1 MALLKKNMLNKVIIH
16 QQIFIVFSL
25 LILILNIFLN
35 FINSYLNY
43 LIWVALFFVST
54 LGISHGALDGKLI
67 WGGINKNFQRII
79 LFSLYLSLVILG
91 WFLWVSYPAIG
102 LLILLIM
109 SIFHFGNSDL
119 KFLKLSDINIRLS
132 WGFSMTFLPILFKR
146 DIVDSIFYNLI
157 GFNIPDFLIVIIYCI
172 LILSIIRLYWKF
184 ISNIVNSISMV
195 VWFKNKDVLLVLE
208 LTSLVVLSYFT
219 HPFVWF
225 AIYFCGLHGVRSLID
240 SNFNWNVDLKWLIV
254 FTLPVLVFI
263 GFTYGRYWNADV
275 YSLIF
280 PILGSLTIAHMTLP
294 SLLKFIRR

>member
-1 MALLKKNMLNKVIIH
+1 MLNKVIIH
-16 QQIFIVFSL
+16 QQMFIIFSL
-25 LILILNIFLN
+25 LILIFNIFSN

-54 LGISHGALDGKLI
+54 LGVSHGALDGKLI

-102 LLILLIM
+102 LLTLLIM

-157 GFNIPDFLIVIIYCI
+157 GFNIADFLIVIIYCI
-172 LILSIIRLYWKF
+172 LILSIIRLYWNF
-184 ISNIVNSISMV
+184 ISNIANSMSMV
-195 VWFKNKDVLLVLE
+195 AWFKNKDVLLVLE
-208 LTSLVVLSYFT
+208 LTSLVALSYFT

-225 AIYFCGLHGVRSLID
+225 AIYFCGLHGVRSLIE
-240 SNFNWNVDLKWLIV
+240 SNFNWNVDLQWLII

-280 PILGSLTIAHMTLP
+280 PILGSLTIAHMSLP

>member
-1 MALLKKNMLNKVIIH
+1 MLNKVIIH
-16 QQIFIVFSL
+16 QQIFIIFSL
-25 LILILNIFLN
+25 LILIFNIFSN

-54 LGISHGALDGKLI
+54 LGVSHGALDGKLI

-79 LFSLYLSLVILG
+79 LFGLYLSLVILG
-91 WFLWVSYPAIG
+91 WSLWVSYPAIG
-102 LLILLIM
+102 LLVLLIM

-157 GFNIPDFLIVIIYCI
+157 GFNIADFLIVIIYCI
-172 LILSIIRLYWKF
+172 LILSIIRLYWNF
-184 ISNIVNSISMV
+184 ISNIGNSMLMV
-195 VWFKNKDVLLVLE
+195 VWFKNKDILLLLE

-240 SNFNWNVDLKWLIV
+240 SNFNWNVDLKWLII

>member
-1 MALLKKNMLNKVIIH
+1 MLNKVIIH
-16 QQIFIVFSL
+16 QQIFIIFSL
-25 LILILNIFLN
+25 LILTFNIFSN

-54 LGISHGALDGKLI
+54 LGVSHGALDGKLI

-79 LFSLYLSLVILG
+79 LFGLYLSLVILG
-91 WFLWVSYPAIG
+91 WSLWVSYPAIG
-102 LLILLIM
+102 LLTLLIM

-146 DIVDSIFYNLI
+146 DIIDSIFYNLI

-172 LILSIIRLYWKF
+172 LILSIIRLYWNF
-184 ISNIVNSISMV
+184 ISNIVNSMSMA
-195 VWFKNKDVLLVLE
+195 VWFKNKNVLLLLE
-208 LTSLVVLSYFT
+208 LTSLVILSYFT
-219 HPFVWF
+219 HPFIWF

-240 SNFNWNVDLKWLIV
+240 SNFNWNVDLKWLII

-275 YSLIF
+275 YSLVF
-280 PILGSLTIAHMTLP
+280 PILGSLTIAHMSLP

>member
-1 MALLKKNMLNKVIIH
+1 MALLKNMLNKVIIH

-54 LGISHGALDGKLI
+54 LGVSHGALDGKLI

-157 GFNIPDFLIVIIYCI
+157 GFNIANFLIVIIYCI
-172 LILSIIRLYWKF
+172 LILSIIRLYWNF
-184 ISNIVNSISMV
+184 ISSIANSMSMV
-195 VWFKNKDVLLVLE
+195 AWFKNKDVLLVLE

-240 SNFNWNVDLKWLIV
+240 SNFNWNVDLKWLII

-275 YSLIF
+275 YSLVF
-280 PILGSLTIAHMTLP
+280 PILGSLTIAHMSLP

>member
-1 MALLKKNMLNKVIIH
+1 MLNKVIIH
-16 QQIFIVFSL
+16 QQIFIIFSL
-25 LILILNIFLN
+25 LILIFNIFSN
-35 FINSYLNY
+35 SINSYLNY

-54 LGISHGALDGKLI
+54 LGVSHGALDGKLI

-79 LFSLYLSLVILG
+79 LFGLYLSLVILG
-91 WFLWVSYPAIG
+91 WSLWVSYPAIG
-102 LLILLIM
+102 LLTLLIM

-119 KFLKLSDINIRLS
+119 KFLKLSDINIKLS

-172 LILSIIRLYWKF
+172 LILSIFRMYWNF
-184 ISNIVNSISMV
+184 ISNIVNSMSMT
-195 VWFKNKDVLLVLE
+195 VWFKNKNVLMLLE
-208 LTSLVVLSYFT
+208 LTALIVLSYFT
-219 HPFVWF
+219 HPFIWF

-240 SNFNWNVDLKWLIV
+240 SNFNWNVDLKWLII

-275 YSLIF
+275 YSLVF
-280 PILGSLTIAHMTLP
+280 PILGSLTIAHMSLP

>member
-1 MALLKKNMLNKVIIH
+1 MALLKNMLNKVIIH

-54 LGISHGALDGKLI
+54 LGVSHGALDGKLI

-157 GFNIPDFLIVIIYCI
+157 GFNISGFLIVIIYCI
-172 LILSIIRLYWKF
+172 LILSIIRLYWNF
-184 ISNIVNSISMV
+184 ISNIANSMLMV
-195 VWFKNKDVLLVLE
+195 VWFKNKDVLLLLE

-263 GFTYGRYWNADV
+263 GFTYGRYWNVDA
-275 YSLIF
+275 YSLLF
-280 PILGSLTIAHMTLP
+280 PILGSLTIAHMFLP

>member
-1 MALLKKNMLNKVIIH
+1 MLNKVIIH
-16 QQIFIVFSL
+16 QQIFIIFSL
-25 LILILNIFLN
+25 LILIFNIFSN

-54 LGISHGALDGKLI
+54 LGVSHGALDGKLI

-79 LFSLYLSLVILG
+79 LFGLYLSLVILG
-91 WFLWVSYPAIG
+91 WSLWVSYPAIG
-102 LLILLIM
+102 LLTLLIM

-172 LILSIIRLYWKF
+172 LILSIIRLYWNF
-184 ISNIVNSISMV
+184 ISSIANSMSMV
-195 VWFKNKDVLLVLE
+195 AWFKNKDVLLVLE

-240 SNFNWNVDLKWLIV
+240 SNFNWNVDLKWLIIL
-254 FTLPVLVFI
+254 TLPVLVFI

-280 PILGSLTIAHMTLP
+280 PILGSLTIAHMSLP

>member
-1 MALLKKNMLNKVIIH
+1 MLNKVIIH
-16 QQIFIVFSL
+16 QQIFIIFSL
-25 LILILNIFLN
+25 LILIFNIFSN

-79 LFSLYLSLVILG
+79 LFGLYLSLVILG
-91 WFLWVSYPAIG
+91 WSLWVSYPAIG
-102 LLILLIM
+102 LLVLLIM

-172 LILSIIRLYWKF
+172 LILSIIRLYWNF
-184 ISNIVNSISMV
+184 ISSIANSMSMV
-195 VWFKNKDVLLVLE
+195 AWFKNKDVLLVLE

-280 PILGSLTIAHMTLP
+280 PILGSLTIAHMSLP

>member
-1 MALLKKNMLNKVIIH
+1 MLNKVIIH
-16 QQIFIVFSL
+16 QQMFIIFSL
-25 LILILNIFLN
+25 LILIFNIFSN

-54 LGISHGALDGKLI
+54 LGVSHGALDGKLI

-79 LFSLYLSLVILG
+79 LFGLYLSLVILG

-102 LLILLIM
+102 LLTLLIM

-157 GFNIPDFLIVIIYCI
+157 GFNIPNFLIVIIYCI
-172 LILSIIRLYWKF
+172 LILSIIRLYWNF
-184 ISNIVNSISMV
+184 ISNIANSMSMV
-195 VWFKNKDVLLVLE
+195 AWFKNKDVLLVLE
-208 LTSLVVLSYFT
+208 LTSLVALSYFT

-225 AIYFCGLHGVRSLID
+225 AIYFCGLHGVRSLIE
-240 SNFNWNVDLKWLIV
+240 SNFNWNVDLQWLII

-280 PILGSLTIAHMTLP
+280 PILGSLTIAHMSLP

>member
-1 MALLKKNMLNKVIIH
+1 M
-16 QQIFIVFSL
+16 
-25 LILILNIFLN
+25 
-35 FINSYLNY
+35 
-43 LIWVALFFVST
+43 
-54 LGISHGALDGKLI
+54 
-67 WGGINKNFQRII
+67 
-79 LFSLYLSLVILG
+79 
-91 WFLWVSYPAIG
+91 
-102 LLILLIM
+102 
-109 SIFHFGNSDL
+109 
-119 KFLKLSDINIRLS
+119 
-132 WGFSMTFLPILFKR
+132 
-146 DIVDSIFYNLI
+146 NLI

-263 GFTYGRYWNADV
+263 GFTYGRYWNVDA

-280 PILGSLTIAHMTLP
+280 PILGSLTIAHMFLP

>member
-1 MALLKKNMLNKVIIH
+1 MLNKVIIH
-16 QQIFIVFSL
+16 QQIFIIFSL
-25 LILILNIFLN
+25 LILIFNIFSN

-54 LGISHGALDGKLI
+54 LGVSHGALDGKLI

-79 LFSLYLSLVILG
+79 LFGLYLSLVILG
-91 WFLWVSYPAIG
+91 WSLWVSYPAIG
-102 LLILLIM
+102 LLTLLIM

-172 LILSIIRLYWKF
+172 LILSIIRLYWNF
-184 ISNIVNSISMV
+184 ISSIANSMSMV
-195 VWFKNKDVLLVLE
+195 AWFKNIDVLLVLE

-240 SNFNWNVDLKWLIV
+240 SNFNWNVDLKWLII

-280 PILGSLTIAHMTLP
+280 PILGSLTIAHMSLP

>member
-1 MALLKKNMLNKVIIH
+1 MALLKNMLNKVIIH

-54 LGISHGALDGKLI
+54 LGVSHGALDGKLI

-172 LILSIIRLYWKF
+172 LILSIFRIYWNF
-184 ISNIVNSISMV
+184 ISNIVNSMSMT

-240 SNFNWNVDLKWLIV
+240 SNFNWNVDLKWLII

>member
-1 MALLKKNMLNKVIIH
+1 MLNKVIIH
-16 QQIFIVFSL
+16 QQIFIIFSL
-25 LILILNIFLN
+25 LILTFNIFSN

-54 LGISHGALDGKLI
+54 LGVSHGALDGKLI

-79 LFSLYLSLVILG
+79 LFGLYLSLVILG
-91 WFLWVSYPAIG
+91 WSLWVSYPAIG
-102 LLILLIM
+102 LLVLLIM

-157 GFNIPDFLIVIIYCI
+157 GFNIAGFLIVIIYCI
-172 LILSIIRLYWKF
+172 LILSIIRLYWNF
-184 ISNIVNSISMV
+184 ISNIANSMLMV
-195 VWFKNKDVLLVLE
+195 VWFKNKDVLLLLE

-240 SNFNWNVDLKWLIV
+240 SNFNWNVDLKWLII

>member
-1 MALLKKNMLNKVIIH
+1 MLNKVIIH
-16 QQIFIVFSL
+16 QQIFIIFSL
-25 LILILNIFLN
+25 LILIFNIFSN
-35 FINSYLNY
+35 SINSNLNY

-54 LGISHGALDGKLI
+54 LGVSHGALDGKLI

-79 LFSLYLSLVILG
+79 LFGLYLSLVILG
-91 WFLWVSYPAIG
+91 WSLWVSYPAIG
-102 LLILLIM
+102 LLVLLIM

-157 GFNIPDFLIVIIYCI
+157 GFNIADFLIVIIYCI
-172 LILSIIRLYWKF
+172 LILSIIRLYWNF
-184 ISNIVNSISMV
+184 ISSIANSMSMV
-195 VWFKNKDVLLVLE
+195 AWFKNKDVLLVLE

-240 SNFNWNVDLKWLIV
+240 SNFNWNVDLKWLII

-263 GFTYGRYWNADV
+263 GFTYDRYWNADV

-280 PILGSLTIAHMTLP
+280 PILGSLTIAHMSLP

>member
-1 MALLKKNMLNKVIIH
+1 MALLKNMLNNVIIH

-25 LILILNIFLN
+25 LILIFNIFLN

-54 LGISHGALDGKLI
+54 LGVSHGALDGKLI

-102 LLILLIM
+102 LLILLVM

-157 GFNIPDFLIVIIYCI
+157 GFNIPDFLIIIIYCI
-172 LILSIIRLYWKF
+172 LILSIIRLYWNF
-184 ISNIVNSISMV
+184 ISNITNSISMV

-208 LTSLVVLSYFT
+208 LTSLVALSYFT

-240 SNFNWNVDLKWLIV
+240 SNFNWNIDLKWLVV
-254 FTLPVLVFI
+254 FTFPVVVFI

-280 PILGSLTIAHMTLP
+280 PILGSLTIAHMSLP
-294 SLLKFIRR
+294 SLVRLIKR

>member
-1 MALLKKNMLNKVIIH
+1 MLNKVIIH
-16 QQIFIVFSL
+16 QQIFIIFSL
-25 LILILNIFLN
+25 LILIFNIFSN

-54 LGISHGALDGKLI
+54 LGVSHGALDGKLI

-79 LFSLYLSLVILG
+79 LFGLYLSLVILG
-91 WFLWVSYPAIG
+91 WSLWVSYPAIG
-102 LLILLIM
+102 LLTLLIM

-146 DIVDSIFYNLI
+146 DIIDSIFYNLI

-172 LILSIIRLYWKF
+172 LILSIIRLYWNF
-184 ISNIVNSISMV
+184 ISNIVNSMSMA
-195 VWFKNKDVLLVLE
+195 VWFKNKNVLLLLE
-208 LTSLVVLSYFT
+208 LTSLVILSYFT
-219 HPFVWF
+219 HPFIWF

-240 SNFNWNVDLKWLIV
+240 SNFNWNVDLKWLII

-275 YSLIF
+275 YSLVF
-280 PILGSLTIAHMTLP
+280 PILGSLTIAHMSLP

>member
-1 MALLKKNMLNKVIIH
+1 MLNKVIIH
-16 QQIFIVFSL
+16 QQMFIIFSL
-25 LILILNIFLN
+25 LILIFNIFSN

-54 LGISHGALDGKLI
+54 LGVSHGALDGKLI

-79 LFSLYLSLVILG
+79 LFGLYLSLVILG
-91 WFLWVSYPAIG
+91 WSLWVSYPAIG
-102 LLILLIM
+102 LLTLLIM

-157 GFNIPDFLIVIIYCI
+157 GFNIADFLIVIIYCI
-172 LILSIIRLYWKF
+172 LILSIIRLYWNF
-184 ISNIVNSISMV
+184 ISNIANSMSMV
-195 VWFKNKDVLLVLE
+195 AWFKNKDVLLVLE
-208 LTSLVVLSYFT
+208 LTSLVALSYFT

-225 AIYFCGLHGVRSLID
+225 AIYFCGLHGVRSLIE
-240 SNFNWNVDLKWLIV
+240 SNFNWNVDLQWLII

-280 PILGSLTIAHMTLP
+280 PILGSLTIAHMSLP

>member
-1 MALLKKNMLNKVIIH
+1 MLNKVIIH
-16 QQIFIVFSL
+16 QQMFIIFSL
-25 LILILNIFLN
+25 LILIFNIFSN

-54 LGISHGALDGKLI
+54 LGVSHGALDGKLI

-79 LFSLYLSLVILG
+79 LFGLYLSLVILG

-102 LLILLIM
+102 LLTLLIM

-172 LILSIIRLYWKF
+172 LILSISRLYWNF
-184 ISNIVNSISMV
+184 ISNIANSIMKV
-195 VWFKNKDVLLVLE
+195 IWFKNKDVLLVLE
-208 LTSLVVLSYFT
+208 LTSLVVLCYFS

-225 AIYFCGLHGVRSLID
+225 AIYFCGLHGVRSLIE
-240 SNFNWNVDLKWLIV
+240 SNFNWNVDLQWLII

-280 PILGSLTIAHMTLP
+280 PILGSLTIAHMSLP